1 MKGEK
6 AHCVTSSTLTT
17 ECVYVLTFQFI
28 VIERPI
34 LFHTVLNTMWL
45 YTVSTAG
52 FVLEHHLDGILFF
65 SSQHRTCDMDAH
77 KHIQTIGFNF
87 NGR

>member
-1 MKGEK
+1 MKREK
-6 AHCVTSSTLTT
+6 AHRVKSSALKT
-17 ECVYVLTFQFI
+17 ESVNVLTFQFI

-52 FVLEHHLDGILFF
+52 FVLEHHVDGVLLF
-65 SSQHRTCDMDAH
+65 SSHHRTCDMDAH
-77 KHIQTIGFNF
+77 KHTQTI
-87 NGR
+87 